1 MAILLYGSTERGQGE
16 RPDGAQAQRRRGRQG
31 CRGAVQRTLG
41 RAKGRVYPT
50 CGGCEGG
57 LQEGIHGVV
66 GDVEPGRDQA
76 GKRVPGGTTESG
88 QEQKGKLEGSQ
99 RAQETVVGVFL
110 VLEGHPE

>member
-1 MAILLYGSTERGQGE
+1 M
-16 RPDGAQAQRRRGRQG
+16 
-31 CRGAVQRTLG
+31 
-41 RAKGRVYPT
+41 
-50 CGGCEGG
+50 
-57 LQEGIHGVV
+57 V